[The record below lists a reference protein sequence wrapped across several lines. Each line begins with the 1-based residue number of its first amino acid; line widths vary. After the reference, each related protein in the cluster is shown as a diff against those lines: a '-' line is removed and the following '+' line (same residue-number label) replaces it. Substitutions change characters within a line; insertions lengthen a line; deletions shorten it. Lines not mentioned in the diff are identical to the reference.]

1 MPYTENQI
9 AKTKE
14 RLEDLRREKKL
25 SFQQLSELLEK
36 QGVAISH
43 TNLKN
48 YEINDELHNLYHRTR
63 GMSLENFVAL
73 ADVFDVSMDYLLGR
87 SDSQKAEYHQ
97 MSAELNLDDDT
108 IDLLKAIIAEDNGNP
123 WYAQRIRMINELLLD
138 PDMLSALTLLR
149 DACYSYDIY
158 CVYNGEAVAERKMQD
173 KKLQEAEKY
182 LVRYGLKV
190 VDAAVV
196 GNLFVSQALALMD
209 KMIRKFPAEFVEE
222 YHRRLAEDNLG

>member
-14 RLEDLRREKKL
+14 RIEDLRREKKL

-73 ADVFDVSMDYLLGR
+73 ADVFDVSVDYLLGR
-87 SDSQKAEYHQ
+87 SNSRKAEYHQ
-97 MSAELNLDDDT
+97 MSEELSLDDDI
-108 IDLLKAIIAEDNGNP
+108 IDMLKAIIAEDSGNP

-138 PDMLSALTLLR
+138 SDILSALTLLR
-149 DACYSYDIY
+149 DACYSYDMY
-158 CVYNGEAVAERKMQD
+158 RVYNGEAVAERKMQD
-173 KKLQEAEKY
+173 KKLQEAEKH
-182 LVRYGLKV
+182 LARYGLKA

-196 GNLFVSQALALMD
+196 GNLFISQAFALMD
-209 KMIRKFPAEFVEE
+209 KVIRKFPAEFVEE
-222 YHRRLAEDNLG
+222 YHRWLAEGNRG